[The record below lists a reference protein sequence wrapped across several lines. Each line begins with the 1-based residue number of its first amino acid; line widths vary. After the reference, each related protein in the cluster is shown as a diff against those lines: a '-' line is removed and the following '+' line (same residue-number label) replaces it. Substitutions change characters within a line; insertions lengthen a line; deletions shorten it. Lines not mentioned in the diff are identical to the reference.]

1 MITIDPH
8 GQWPLT
14 VRNFYVVLIMTKLVQ
29 LESEGLEYYLLGF
42 DQGGIIKGPTGT
54 STEGA
59 LPQITFPIAF
69 NKPLLALSNMIN
81 NSTNPNPNFIDIW
94 TQIRDLQNNSFK
106 MFLQSTGNLYK
117 YDGVYWVAIGL

>member
-14 VRNFYVVLIMTKLVQ
+14 VRNFYVVLIMTKLVK

-54 STEGA
+54 SAEGA
-59 LPQITFPIAF
+59 LPQTTFPIAF
-69 NKPLLALSNMIN
+69 NKPLLVLSNMIN

>member
-1 MITIDPH
+1 
-8 GQWPLT
+8 
-14 VRNFYVVLIMTKLVQ
+14 MTKLVK

-54 STEGA
+54 SAEGA
-59 LPQITFPIAF
+59 LPQTTFPIAF
-69 NKPLLALSNMIN
+69 NKPLLVLSNMIN